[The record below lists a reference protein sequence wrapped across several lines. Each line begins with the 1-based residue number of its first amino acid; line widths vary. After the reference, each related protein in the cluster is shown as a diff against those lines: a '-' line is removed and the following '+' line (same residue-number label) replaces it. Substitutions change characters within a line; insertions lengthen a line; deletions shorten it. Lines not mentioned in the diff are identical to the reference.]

1 MPASMTQRSGPRN
14 AQWVAKP
21 TFFIHRLNFPPQN
34 AILRAMTNL
43 ESESDPLDAAL
54 SRFDSALERVEKMTA
69 RLRSKADAALNASE
83 EMGAYDVDRARLAD
97 ALDEARAREAALVEA
112 AEEASMALDGAI
124 RDLRAAAISVET
136 AEDDEAGEEEA

>member
-1 MPASMTQRSGPRN
+1 MAQRPGLRN
-14 AQWVAKP
+14 ALCVAEP
-21 TFFIHRLNFPPQN
+21 TFFIHCLNFRAQN
-34 AILRAMTNL
+34 AILRAMTNS

-54 SRFDSALERVEKMTA
+54 TRFDSALERVEKMTA
-69 RLRSKADAALNASE
+69 RLRSKADAALNATE
-83 EMGAYDVDRARLAD
+83 EMGAYDADRARLAD

-136 AEDDEAGEEEA
+136 AGDEEVDEEEA

>member
-1 MPASMTQRSGPRN
+1 MTHPE
-14 AQWVAKP
+14 
-21 TFFIHRLNFPPQN
+21 TE
-34 AILRAMTNL
+34 T
-43 ESESDPLDAAL
+43 DPLDAAI

-124 RDLRAAAISVET
+124 RDLRAAATVVEH
-136 AEDDEAGEEEA
+136 AEDGEDA